1 MPTQLG
7 QPFSPLWRGKYP
19 HMLPEDVPVWER
31 FLSSNPALFQ
41 RLYYDVRVGGVSPSG
56 EDVSPQMK
64 RMYFDVTAKRIDV
77 LAELD
82 KELWLIEVASR
93 PGLRAIGQLQTYL
106 ALWFQ
111 DPAIDKPVVPVLL
124 CLAVDS
130 DLKAALDFY
139 GMRLRLVD

>member
-1 MPTQLG
+1 
-7 QPFSPLWRGKYP
+7 
-19 HMLPEDVPVWER
+19 MLPEDVPVWER